1 MMISRRV
8 FLAGAAAGALAAV
21 HPLRAAQLLAEPEMN
36 DEGLY
41 VQPFFMQTFLN
52 LPEDL
57 AEAHAGGKRFAVFWE
72 QKGCSYCKEMHMV
85 NLRKPEIYDYV
96 SSNFGVLR
104 LNLWGSRMVTDFDGE
119 TLEERKLAR
128 KWRVNFTPTIQ
139 FFPASVEEIG
149 NQSGASVEVAR
160 MPGYFKPFSFL
171 TMFEYVKNRAYEEVG
186 FQRYLQD
193 KIERLEVERS
203 DA

>member
-1 MMISRRV
+1 MMIFRRV
-8 FLAGAAAGALAAV
+8 FLAGVAAGAVPVV
-21 HPLRAAQLLAEPEMN
+21 HPLGAAELLPEPEMN

-41 VQPFFMQTFLN
+41 VQPFFMQTFLD
-52 LPEDL
+52 LQEDL
-57 AEAHAGGKRFAVFWE
+57 EEARAEGKRFAIFWE
-72 QKGCSYCKEMHMV
+72 QEGCSYCKELHMV
-85 NLRKPEIYDYV
+85 NLRKPEIHDYV
-96 SSNFGVLR
+96 SNNFGVLR
-104 LNLWGSRMVTDFDGE
+104 LNLWGSRAVTDFDGE

-139 FFPASVEEIG
+139 FFPESLEEIG

-171 TMFEYVKNRAYEEVG
+171 TMFEYVENRAYEEVG

-193 KIERLEVERS
+193 KIDRLDAERA

>member
-8 FLAGAAAGALAAV
+8 FLAAAAGAVAAV
-21 HPLRAAQLLAEPEMN
+21 HPLAEAELLPEPETN

-41 VQPFFMQTFLN
+41 VQPFFMETFLD
-52 LPEDL
+52 LSEDL
-57 AEAHAGGKRFAVFWE
+57 EETRAEGKRFAVIWE
-72 QKGCSYCKEMHMV
+72 QAGCSYCKEMHMV
-85 NLRKPEIYDYV
+85 NLRKPEIHDYV
-96 SSNFGVLR
+96 SNNFGVVR
-104 LNLWGSRMVTDFDGE
+104 LNLWGSRAVTDFDGE

-139 FFPASVEEIG
+139 FFPGSLAEIG

-171 TMFEYVKNRAYEEVG
+171 TMFEYVKERAYEEAG

-193 KIERLEVERS
+193 KIERLEAEQG
-203 DA
+203 

>member
-8 FLAGAAAGALAAV
+8 FLAGAAAGAVMAV
-21 HPLRAAQLLAEPEMN
+21 HPLPAAELLPEPQTN

-41 VQPFFMQTFLN
+41 EQPFFMQSFLN
-52 LPEDL
+52 LSEDL
-57 AEAHAGGKRFAVFWE
+57 EEARSDGKRFAVIWE
-72 QKGCSYCKEMHMV
+72 QAGCSYCKEMHMV
-85 NLRKPEIYDYV
+85 NLRKPEIYNYISD
-96 SSNFGVLR
+96 NFAVVR
-104 LNLWGSRMVTDFDGE
+104 LNLWGSRAVTDFDGE

-139 FFPASVEEIG
+139 FFPGSLEEVG
-149 NQSGASVEVAR
+149 NQSGASIEVAR

-171 TMFEYVKNRAYEEVG
+171 TMFEYVADRAYEEAG

-193 KIERLEVERS
+193 KIERLEAGEG
-203 DA
+203 

>member
-8 FLAGAAAGALAAV
+8 FLAAAGAAAAVHSLAA
-21 HPLRAAQLLAEPEMN
+21 AELLPEPETN

-41 VQPFFMQTFLN
+41 VQPFFMETFLD
-52 LPEDL
+52 LSEDL
-57 AEAHAGGKRFAVFWE
+57 EETRAEGKRFAVIWE
-72 QKGCSYCKEMHMV
+72 QAGCSYCKEMHMV
-85 NLRKPEIYDYV
+85 NLRKPEIHDYV
-96 SSNFGVLR
+96 SNNFGVVR
-104 LNLWGSRMVTDFDGE
+104 LNLWGSRAVTDFDGE

-139 FFPASVEEIG
+139 FFPGSLEQIG
-149 NQSGASVEVAR
+149 SQSGASVEVAR

-171 TMFEYVKNRAYEEVG
+171 TMFEYVKDRAYEEAG

-193 KIERLEVERS
+193 KIERLEGGRG
-203 DA
+203 

>member
-8 FLAGAAAGALAAV
+8 FLAGAAAGAVAAV
-21 HPLRAAQLLAEPEMN
+21 HPLAAAELLPEPETN

-41 VQPFFMQTFLN
+41 VQPFFMETFLD
-52 LPEDL
+52 LSEDL
-57 AEAHAGGKRFAVFWE
+57 EETRAEGKRFAVIWE
-72 QKGCSYCKEMHMV
+72 QAGCSYCKEMHMV
-85 NLRKPEIYDYV
+85 NLRKPEIHDYV
-96 SSNFGVLR
+96 SNNFGVVR
-104 LNLWGSRMVTDFDGE
+104 LNLWGSRAVTDFDGE

-139 FFPASVEEIG
+139 FFPGSLEEIG
-149 NQSGASVEVAR
+149 RQPGASVEVAR

-171 TMFEYVKNRAYEEVG
+171 TMFEYVKDRAYEEVG

-193 KIERLEVERS
+193 KIERLEAEQG
-203 DA
+203 

>member
-1 MMISRRV
+1 MTISRRV
-8 FLAGAAAGALAAV
+8 FLAGAAAVAVVRPLPAAE
-21 HPLRAAQLLAEPEMN
+21 LRPEPEMN

-52 LPEDL
+52 LREDL
-57 AEAHAGGKRFAVFWE
+57 EEVRAEGRRFAIFWE
-72 QKGCSYCKEMHMV
+72 QVGCSYCKEMHMV
-85 NLRKPEIYDYV
+85 NLRKPDIYDYI

-104 LNLWGSRMVTDFDGE
+104 LNLWGSRAVTDFDGE

-139 FFPASVEEIG
+139 FFPESLEKIG

-160 MPGYFKPFSFL
+160 MPGYFKPFSFV
-171 TMFEYVKNRAYEEVG
+171 TMFEYVKVRAYEEAG
-186 FQRYLQD
+186 FQQYLQD
-193 KIERLEVERS
+193 KIERLEAEQG
-203 DA
+203 